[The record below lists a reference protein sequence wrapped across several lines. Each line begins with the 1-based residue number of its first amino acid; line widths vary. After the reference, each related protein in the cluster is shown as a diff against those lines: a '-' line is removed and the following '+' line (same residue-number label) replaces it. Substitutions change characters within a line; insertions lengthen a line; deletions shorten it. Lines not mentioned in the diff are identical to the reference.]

1 MKENSRHISGLAY
14 ALLRAVALEMANA
27 EQWRQLYKEALDR
40 FDPGLQKTMIDQAR
54 TAIFDRL
61 LDLCDLSGSH
71 QDEET
76 LLEDALRQLWIAEN
90 RKPN

>member
-1 MKENSRHISGLAY
+1 M
-14 ALLRAVALEMANA
+14 AVCVPELLEMPNA
-27 EQWRQLYKEALDR
+27 GQWRKLYKEALDG
-40 FDPGLQKTMIDQAR
+40 FDPVLQDTLILKAR

-71 QDEET
+71 QDEEK
-76 LLEDALRQLWIAEN
+76 LLEEALRQLWVAEN

>member
-1 MKENSRHISGLAY
+1 M
-14 ALLRAVALEMANA
+14 AVCVPELLEMPNA
-27 EQWRQLYKEALDR
+27 EHWRVFYQQAIDS
-40 FDPGLQKTMIDQAR
+40 FDPVSQERLILKAR

-71 QDEET
+71 QDEEK

-90 RKPN
+90 RQPN

>member
-1 MKENSRHISGLAY
+1 VPEL
-14 ALLRAVALEMANA
+14 LEMPNA
-27 EQWRQLYKEALDR
+27 EQWRGFYQEAMDS
-40 FDPGLQKTMIDQAR
+40 FDPVSQETLILKAR

-71 QDEET
+71 QDEEK
-76 LLEDALRQLWIAEN
+76 LLEEALRQLWIAEN

>member
-1 MKENSRHISGLAY
+1 LDGFDPVL
-14 ALLRAVALEMANA
+14 
-27 EQWRQLYKEALDR
+27 QEALIVR
-40 FDPGLQKTMIDQAR
+40 AR

-71 QDEET
+71 QDEEKS
-76 LLEDALRQLWIAEN
+76 LEEALRQLWIAEN